1 MQAFIREAT
10 DTTPKVNFDPQNG
23 VFVMQGKS
31 IPNDAE
37 PFYAELLEWMDDYI
51 TRPNAVSHLEIR
63 LDYFNI
69 SSSKRILF
77 MFYKFDEIVSKGKEV
92 SVKWFYHEGEDEML
106 EVGQDFAFMVNI
118 PFEFVEYS
126 HFETVEA

>member
-51 TRPNAVSHLEIR
+51 TRPNAVSHLEIQ

-92 SVKWFYHEGEDEML
+92 SVKWFYH
-106 EVGQDFAFMVNI
+106 
-118 PFEFVEYS
+118 
-126 HFETVEA
+126 